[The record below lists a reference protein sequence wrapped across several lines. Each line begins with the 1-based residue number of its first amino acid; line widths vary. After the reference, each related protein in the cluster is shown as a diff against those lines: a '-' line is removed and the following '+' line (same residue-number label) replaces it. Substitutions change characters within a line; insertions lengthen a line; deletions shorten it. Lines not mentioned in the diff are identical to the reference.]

1 MVTGFQEMG
10 LLVFLVFDF
19 RRERKGR
26 LWLSLSKTQRMER
39 KQWDRRLT
47 YKAGG
52 GEVGGWVSN
61 DETTLVCLLKHQE
74 ILWLNHHRNNRSS
87 G

>member
-1 MVTGFQEMG
+1 MVIGFQEMG
-10 LLVFLVFDF
+10 FLVFDF

-52 GEVGGWVSN
+52 GEGERVGVRQR
-61 DETTLVCLLKHQE
+61 TKLPLFVCLSTKKF
-74 ILWLNHHRNNRSS
+74 S